1 MVGALTVINRLI
13 GIRVL
18 GTPVIILGN
27 THNIWVL
34 WRPTMPTQL
43 DHLAIMMKKVLV
55 QGLSTHF
62 KPANQPA
69 DNQSQ
74 Q

>member
-1 MVGALTVINRLI
+1 MAGALTVINRLI

-34 WRPTMPTQL
+34 WRLTMPTQL
-43 DHLAIMMKKVLV
+43 GHLAIMMKKAMSQLRVAW
-55 QGLSTHF
+55 GA
-62 KPANQPA
+62 PAPPA
-69 DNQSQ
+69 SNVG
-74 Q
+74 

>member
-43 DHLAIMMKKVLV
+43 DHLAIMMKKGIGTRLIN
-55 QGLSTHF
+55 TF
-62 KPANQPA
+62 
-69 DNQSQ
+69 
-74 Q
+74 